1 MYIPSGE
8 LVIILKDNKIFITVC
23 KLFKSLNFRLF
34 VTFFV
39 LGWIPAL
46 IVSNVFLNAYYERAI
61 AVRTTDVQNQCK
73 IISNQIVSSDYLN
86 SNTSDT
92 ILGELSLISS
102 LYDGR
107 ILIIDQDLKV
117 ITDTYNLEASKT
129 MIVEEVISCFKTG
142 TSVHVVSGRF
152 IEVAVPIQRVIDE
165 TAGTTETLGVI
176 LVSASL
182 DAITDNRE
190 VLQDSVGLIL
200 TIALVMILLLAVVL
214 SNMFVH
220 PFRRLTKKIN
230 AVTAEH
236 IEDDIV
242 EKSYTETEQIA
253 GAFNQLLGKIKIL
266 DESRQE
272 FVSNVSHEL
281 KTPLTSMKVLAD
293 SLVQM
298 PDVPVEYYREFMED
312 ISAEIDRE
320 NAIIADLLTMVKLD
334 KTQAEM
340 NIQPHNI
347 NELLDKV
354 IFDNKPAAIIV
365 IDEATDELYNVMAQ
379 LTMSTE
385 VIEAQT
391 YVCGDK
397 KLHRFSPFKDEVI
410 TDLSSDIEADEL
422 DTIVVPARE
431 DGFNEEFVK
440 NNRWFAIR
448 ISSTML
454 DKIKYVAAYQVA
466 PVSGITHLAEV
477 DRIEKYK
484 VFFKYGT
491 TKKISKISLGKKKGM
506 APQSPR
512 YSSYKTIVTAKTL
525 DDLWD

>member
-107 ILIIDQDLKV
+107 IMIIDQDLRV

-347 NELLDKV
+347 NELL
-354 IFDNKPAAIIV
+354 
-365 IDEATDELYNVMAQ
+365 ELILKRLRPIAEKQNIEMV
-379 LTMSTE
+379 LESFRE
-385 VIEAQT
+385 VT
-391 YVCGDK
+391 
-397 KLHRFSPFKDEVI
+397 
-410 TDLSSDIEADEL
+410 
-422 DTIVVPARE
+422 
-431 DGFNEEFVK
+431 
-440 NNRWFAIR
+440 
-448 ISSTML
+448 
-454 DKIKYVAAYQVA
+454 
-466 PVSGITHLAEV
+466 AEV
-477 DRIEKYK
+477 DEVKLTLALTNFVENAIKYNKENGWVHVSLDANHKYFFVKVIDSGCGIPEEAQEHIFERFYRVDKSHSREIGGTGLGLAIAKNIVLMHKGIIEISS
-484 VFFKYGT
+484 VVDEGT
-491 TKKISKISLGKKKGM
+491 TITVRIPLNYI
-506 APQSPR
+506 A
-512 YSSYKTIVTAKTL
+512 
-525 DDLWD
+525 

>member
-1 MYIPSGE
+1 M
-8 LVIILKDNKIFITVC
+8 
-23 KLFKSLNFRLF
+23 
-34 VTFFV
+34 TFFV

-46 IVSNVFLNAYYERAI
+46 FVSNVFLNAYYERAI

-73 IISNQIVSSDYLN
+73 IISNQIVASDYLN
-86 SNTSDT
+86 SNSSDT

-107 ILIIDQDLKV
+107 IMIIDQDLRV

-129 MIVEEVISCFKTG
+129 MIVEEVIRCFKTG

-152 IEVAVPIQRVIDE
+152 IEVAVPIQKILDE
-165 TAGTTETLGVI
+165 AAGTTETIGVI

-190 VLQDSVGLIL
+190 VLRDSVSLIL
-200 TIALVMILLLAVVL
+200 TIALVMTILLAVVL
-214 SNMFVH
+214 SNLFVH

-253 GAFNQLLGKIKIL
+253 DAFNQLLGKIKLL

-293 SLVQM
+293 SLIQM

-340 NIQPHNI
+340 NIQSHNI
-347 NELLDKV
+347 NELL
-354 IFDNKPAAIIV
+354 
-365 IDEATDELYNVMAQ
+365 ELILKRLRPIAKKQNIEMVFE
-379 LTMSTE
+379 SFRE
-385 VIEAQT
+385 VT
-391 YVCGDK
+391 
-397 KLHRFSPFKDEVI
+397 
-410 TDLSSDIEADEL
+410 
-422 DTIVVPARE
+422 
-431 DGFNEEFVK
+431 
-440 NNRWFAIR
+440 
-448 ISSTML
+448 
-454 DKIKYVAAYQVA
+454 
-466 PVSGITHLAEV
+466 AEV
-477 DRIEKYK
+477 DEVKLTLALTNFVENAIKYNKENGWVHVSLDANHKFFFVKVIDSGCGIPEEAQEHIFERFYRVDKSHSREIGGTGLGLAIAKNIVLMHKGIIEISS
-484 VFFKYGT
+484 VVNEGT
-491 TKKISKISLGKKKGM
+491 TITVRIPLNYI
-506 APQSPR
+506 A
-512 YSSYKTIVTAKTL
+512 
-525 DDLWD
+525 

>member
-107 ILIIDQDLKV
+107 IMIIDQDLRV

-200 TIALVMILLLAVVL
+200 TIELVMILLLAVVL

-312 ISAEIDRE
+312 ISEEIDRE
-320 NAIIADLLTMVKLD
+320 NAIIAVLLTLVKLD

-347 NELLDKV
+347 NELL
-354 IFDNKPAAIIV
+354 
-365 IDEATDELYNVMAQ
+365 ELILKRLRPIAEKQNIEMV
-379 LTMSTE
+379 LESFRE
-385 VIEAQT
+385 VT
-391 YVCGDK
+391 
-397 KLHRFSPFKDEVI
+397 
-410 TDLSSDIEADEL
+410 
-422 DTIVVPARE
+422 
-431 DGFNEEFVK
+431 
-440 NNRWFAIR
+440 
-448 ISSTML
+448 
-454 DKIKYVAAYQVA
+454 
-466 PVSGITHLAEV
+466 AEV
-477 DRIEKYK
+477 DEVKLTLALTNFVENAIKYNKENGWVHVSLDANHKYFFVKVIDSGCGIPEEAQEHIFERFYRVDKSHSREIGGTGLGLAIAKNIILMHKGIIEISS
-484 VFFKYGT
+484 VVDEGT
-491 TKKISKISLGKKKGM
+491 TITVRIPLNYI
-506 APQSPR
+506 A
-512 YSSYKTIVTAKTL
+512 
-525 DDLWD
+525 

>member
-86 SNTSDT
+86 SNSSDT

-107 ILIIDQDLKV
+107 IMIIDQDLRV

-129 MIVEEVISCFKTG
+129 MIVEEVIRCFKTG

-200 TIALVMILLLAVVL
+200 TIALVMIILLAVVL

-347 NELLDKV
+347 NELL
-354 IFDNKPAAIIV
+354 
-365 IDEATDELYNVMAQ
+365 ELILKRLRPIAEKQNIEMV
-379 LTMSTE
+379 LESFRE
-385 VIEAQT
+385 VT
-391 YVCGDK
+391 
-397 KLHRFSPFKDEVI
+397 
-410 TDLSSDIEADEL
+410 
-422 DTIVVPARE
+422 
-431 DGFNEEFVK
+431 
-440 NNRWFAIR
+440 
-448 ISSTML
+448 
-454 DKIKYVAAYQVA
+454 
-466 PVSGITHLAEV
+466 AEV
-477 DRIEKYK
+477 DEVKLTLALTNFVENAIKYNKENGWVHVSLDANHKFFFVKVIDSGCGIPEEAQEHIFERFYRVDKSHSREIGGTGLGLAIAKNIVLMHKGIIEISS
-484 VFFKYGT
+484 VVDEGT
-491 TKKISKISLGKKKGM
+491 TITVRIPLNYI
-506 APQSPR
+506 A
-512 YSSYKTIVTAKTL
+512 
-525 DDLWD
+525 

>member
-8 LVIILKDNKIFITVC
+8 LVIILKDNKIFITIC

-129 MIVEEVISCFKTG
+129 MIVEEVIRCFKTG

-347 NELLDKV
+347 NELL
-354 IFDNKPAAIIV
+354 
-365 IDEATDELYNVMAQ
+365 ELILKRLRPIAEKQNIEMV
-379 LTMSTE
+379 LESFRE
-385 VIEAQT
+385 VT
-391 YVCGDK
+391 
-397 KLHRFSPFKDEVI
+397 
-410 TDLSSDIEADEL
+410 
-422 DTIVVPARE
+422 
-431 DGFNEEFVK
+431 
-440 NNRWFAIR
+440 
-448 ISSTML
+448 
-454 DKIKYVAAYQVA
+454 
-466 PVSGITHLAEV
+466 AEV
-477 DRIEKYK
+477 DEVKLTLALTNFVENAIKYNKENGWVHVSLDANHKFFFVKVIDSGCGIPEEAQEHIFERFYRVDKSHSREIGGTGLGLAIAKNIVLMHKGIIEISS
-484 VFFKYGT
+484 VVDEGT
-491 TKKISKISLGKKKGM
+491 TMTVRIPLNYI
-506 APQSPR
+506 A
-512 YSSYKTIVTAKTL
+512 
-525 DDLWD
+525 